1 MSQHHDP
8 VHPDAGHLTAETLA
22 DFDLGLLDAESA
34 EHATT
39 HLEHCATCAQLH
51 DDLAALTDALG
62 GLADHPAEPMPDE
75 VWNRVS
81 DALAAEPVT
90 TLEGSAT
97 VVPMDVGGRRKLW
110 RPGIG
115 VAAAIAFIALVG
127 GIVFPKLMDDS
138 STTASS
144 SADGTG
150 TSEEARTPT
159 TADFQATRSGT
170 QYKQEDLDQQ
180 VSQLVTARQKMFDSS
195 AQSVLGSTADTA
207 TSSPSASPSG
217 DAPATPT
224 PPRQTPAS
232 GQLSS
237 SARELL
243 RTAGPMATS
252 PAAAQACLASY
263 LDVTGVAPL
272 AVDIGLWQGKPAAVI
287 VLPLED
293 PTLAQVWVIDP
304 ACNTASGQDPLYY
317 YATVRR

>member
-115 VAAAIAFIALVG
+115 LVAGAAGIALLG
-127 GIVFPKLMDDS
+127 AIVIPTFFMDS
-138 STTASS
+138 ASNTASDS
-144 SADGTG
+144 GATSA
-150 TSEEARTPT
+150 SEEARTPT

-224 PPRQTPAS
+224 PTGQTPAS
-232 GQLSS
+232 SQLSS

-317 YATVRR
+317 YAPVRR

>member
-1 MSQHHDP
+1 MDN
-8 VHPDAGHLTAETLA
+8 
-22 DFDLGLLDAESA
+22 
-34 EHATT
+34 AT
-39 HLEHCATCAQLH
+39 
-51 DDLAALTDALG
+51 
-62 GLADHPAEPMPDE
+62 
-75 VWNRVS
+75 N
-81 DALAAEPVT
+81 
-90 TLEGSAT
+90 
-97 VVPMDVGGRRKLW
+97 
-110 RPGIG
+110 
-115 VAAAIAFIALVG
+115 
-127 GIVFPKLMDDS
+127 
-138 STTASS
+138 TASDS
-144 SADGTG
+144 GATSA
-150 TSEEARTPT
+150 SEDARTPT

-195 AQSVLGSTADTA
+195 AQSVAGSTADNA

-224 PPRQTPAS
+224 PTGQTEAPGS
-232 GQLSS
+232 GLSS